1 MSKAERRA
9 RRREKRMMKTLM
21 IILVVAVLL
30 FGYSL
35 VQLVE
40 TARYCNYVDQE
51 LASFDYLLDENEKE
65 L

>member
-1 MSKAERRA
+1 MSKSERRA
-9 RRREKRMMKTLM
+9 RRREKNMMKILM
-21 IILVVAVLL
+21 IILVIAVLL

-51 LASFDYLLDENEKE
+51 LASFDYLLEEKEKE